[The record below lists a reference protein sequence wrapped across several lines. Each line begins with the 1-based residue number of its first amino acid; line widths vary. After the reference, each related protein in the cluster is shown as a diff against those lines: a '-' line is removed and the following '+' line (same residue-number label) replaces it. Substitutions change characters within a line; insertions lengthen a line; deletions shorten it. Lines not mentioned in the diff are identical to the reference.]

1 MSVLKI
7 AYGILAT
14 IAVIYA
20 AWRLQEMHTKV
31 EALWVIVYTLLP
43 QDEEDEEDED
53 E

>member
-1 MSVLKI
+1 MSVFKI

-20 AWRLQEMHTKV
+20 AWRIQEMHTKV

-43 QDEEDEEDED
+43 QDEEDEEDE
-53 E
+53 